1 MKNNKKVLKIAVKSM
16 ISNAEI
22 KRILK
27 ELTSVGN
34 EHTGEM
40 ERKRFRNLNT
50 HTQSTHHNFNLK
62 LTKCLICTFPYI
74 FSVLLFKCYH
84 HALLVWGK
92 RHMVYITLINFS
104 GTLLPFLCNILFP
117 FPITKS
123 NKIKSISLYKS
134 LTICKL
140 TFQGKNLTV
149 TFKCHITKWN
159 NLTLY
164 RDDLIIMLCQSDHF
178 FFLSGT

>member
-1 MKNNKKVLKIAVKSM
+1 M
-16 ISNAEI
+16 ISNAEV

-40 ERKRFRNLNT
+40 ERKRFKNVNT
-50 HTQSTHHNFNLK
+50 YTHSTHHNFYIKFGKMPHLYFS
-62 LTKCLICTFPYI
+62 LYFFCTTFQMLPSC
-74 FSVLLFKCYH
+74 FAFLRQ
-84 HALLVWGK
+84 
-92 RHMVYITLINFS
+92 RHMVNITLINFR

-117 FPITKS
+117 FPITKN

-140 TFQGKNLTV
+140 AFQGKNFTV

-164 RDDLIIMLCQSDHF
+164 RDDLIIMLCQSDHA
-178 FFLSGT
+178 FFLGGT